1 VQTSPIGPFDP
12 QPVSAPCHVSRGEK
26 KKPTRP
32 VPGNGPSN
40 IYSIIQRL
48 IVSLS
53 AISAFSKIYYL
64 SNLKMSA
71 HAPTT
76 PHKSRVEQTLN
87 DYLNDY
93 NLEVPN
99 LADSVKPGP
108 NTRKPEAYSLEDIAT
123 TVSKGEASTTSPCGN
138 ATRKLWTAWW
148 WQNQHPLP
156 LKRVSSLPEHSI
168 FLRFAFCNVL

>member
-1 VQTSPIGPFDP
+1 MPC
-12 QPVSAPCHVSRGEK
+12 QPRRKEKTHTPCAGQWAFEYILYYSASHCL
-26 KKPTRP
+26 TLIN
-32 VPGNGPSN
+32 PGTLCTLLVLSA
-40 IYSIIQRL
+40 
-48 IVSLS
+48 S
-53 AISAFSKIYYL
+53 AISAFSKICYL
-64 SNLKMSA
+64 SNLNMSA

-76 PHKSRVEQTLN
+76 PHKSRVEQTLH

-108 NTRKPEAYSLEDIAT
+108 NTRNPEAYSLEDIAT
-123 TVSKGEASTTSPCGN
+123 TVSKGEASTTRPCGN

-148 WQNQHPLP
+148 WQNQHPLA